1 MIENDD
7 PEALSRLADNTYI
20 KEILM
25 CSYILK
31 TIKQI
36 IIIMNVSYFVGMFW
50 WILCVF
56 EEDYAYGV
64 NFASNPELFEEE

>member
-56 EEDYAYGV
+56 EEDYVYEV

>member
-56 EEDYAYGV
+56 EEDYTYGV